1 MCCYAMDLAAER
13 EERITN
19 ALFNINIA
27 NTWNGL
33 IAHTHRDIHTY
44 TVTVAAASVGIL

>member
-13 EERITN
+13 EKRITN

-33 IAHTHRDIHTY
+33 IAYTHRDIHTY